1 MGNKYRHLQLI
12 DRLEIK
18 KQLDNNISVI
28 QIAKNLGY
36 TKNAIYSEIKRGS
49 VDGNYEPNNAEAIAK
64 GNTEN
69 KGAPSLLE
77 RNPFL
82 ASHIAKMIL
91 SDGMSVPEIANY
103 LSTHDE
109 PNISTISRNTIY
121 GYIDKRLIPG
131 VSKESLRTDNV
142 KMFSGNMLCVPK
154 WACQKYG
161 FKNGDIF
168 SINFSADGEI
178 IFKKKR

>member
-1 MGNKYRHLQLI
+1 MGNKYRHLQLM

-18 KQLDNNISVI
+18 KQLDNNISII

-49 VDGNYEPNNAEAIAK
+49 VDGNYEPYKAEATAK
-64 GNTEN
+64 GNSEN
-69 KGAPSLLE
+69 KGATSLLE
-77 RNPFL
+77 RNSSL
-82 ASHIAKMIL
+82 AERIAKMIL
-91 SDGMSVPEIANY
+91 SDGMTVPEIADY
-103 LSTHDE
+103 LSTHNESD
-109 PNISTISRNTIY
+109 NWKISRNTIY
-121 GYIDKRLIPG
+121 GYIDRGFIPG
-131 VSKESLRTDNV
+131 VSKETLRSNDA
-142 KMFSGNMLCVPK
+142 KMFSDNMLCVPK

-161 FKNGDIF
+161 YKNGDIF